1 MIWSITQQL
10 SSRYV
15 LLLHLQ
21 YDVYDTVK
29 PAIFYRGARVNLDNE
44 GLLSPPT
51 TPATS
56 FPIDARLL
64 LFLTSD
70 IGEDPSGVLHDGVL
84 EVEYDEKNS
93 STVPVIVKLAF
104 TDEQQENLVQ
114 EWSVHMHM
122 LSESVTGIQ
131 TVLGVFHEEEDEG
144 PSCLVSCCTGTSLAE
159 RTSSLSPN
167 QRYVFPYC
175 FFTRGMNSSCR
186 ASFLANL
193 CSIHKAGVLH
203 GDVGLHSLFIKDSDD
218 AIIANFGRARVVDTT
233 EDELQAEYQSMCK
246 LLDSI
251 P

>member
-29 PAIFYRGARVNLDNE
+29 PAIFYRGARINLDNE

-70 IGEDPSGVLHDGVL
+70 IGEDPSGVLHDGIL

-93 STVPVIVKLAF
+93 SAVPVIVKLAF

-114 EWSVHMHM
+114 EWSVHMQM

-131 TVLGVFHEEEDEG
+131 TVLGVFHEEDDEG
-144 PSCLVSCCTGTSLAE
+144 PSCLVSYCTGTSLAE
-159 RTSSLSPN
+159 RKSSISPD
-167 QRYVFPYC
+167 QRYVFQL
-175 FFTRGMNSSCR
+175 T
-186 ASFLANL
+186 
-193 CSIHKAGVLH
+193 I
-203 GDVGLHSLFIKDSDD
+203 SLL
-218 AIIANFGRARVVDTT
+218 VT
-233 EDELQAEYQSMCK
+233 
-246 LLDSI
+246 
-251 P
+251 